1 MIQKPTLINITRVEH
16 LIGIG
21 QKQAGAHRVRNRT
34 QLRKIHMA
42 LEKSMSHTH
51 TEAQSII

>member
-1 MIQKPTLINITRVEH
+1 MHVVYRVEH

-34 QLRKIHMA
+34 QLRKNTHGA
-42 LEKSMSHTH
+42 GEVHESHSHRSTVNNLKNPN
-51 TEAQSII
+51 